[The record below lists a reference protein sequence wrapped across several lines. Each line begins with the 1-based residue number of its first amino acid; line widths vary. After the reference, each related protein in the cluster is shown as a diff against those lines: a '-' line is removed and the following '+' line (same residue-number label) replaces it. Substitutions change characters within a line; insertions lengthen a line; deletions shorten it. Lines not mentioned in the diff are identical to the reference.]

1 MSTEAASLYGVQG
14 HVLPRLQVVPHF
26 SSGILLLL
34 VYVTHENVLLFQ
46 LLKVPFPAIIESS
59 AYLYSCIL
67 LFSLSCF
74 IGLCLKNYHGIH

>member
-34 VYVTHENVLLFQ
+34 VYVTHENVLLF
-46 LLKVPFPAIIESS
+46 
-59 AYLYSCIL
+59 
-67 LFSLSCF
+67 
-74 IGLCLKNYHGIH
+74 

>member
-34 VYVTHENVLLFQ
+34 VYVTPENV